1 LRRTITLGSI
11 ALIAALF
18 LTSCAGTTVTGQTTS
33 TSDVAADE
41 RYPDVVEVEVVRA
54 TNGSFRFD
62 VTISSPYDSPERYAD
77 AWRIVGSEG
86 VVYGIRELLH
96 DHAGEQ
102 PFTRSLIGVAIPDG
116 VEFLTVE
123 ARDLV
128 NGWGG
133 DTLEVQLPVGG

>member
-1 LRRTITLGSI
+1 MRRTFTLGSI
-11 ALIAALF
+11 ALLAALF
-18 LTSCAGTTVTGQTTS
+18 LTSCAGSTATGQTTS
-33 TSDVAADE
+33 TNDVAVDQ
-41 RYPDVVEVEVVRA
+41 RYADVVEVEVLRA

-62 VTISSPYDSPERYAD
+62 VTISSPYDSLERYAD

-102 PFTRSLIGVAIPDG
+102 PFTRSLIGVGIPDG
-116 VEFLTVE
+116 VEFVTVE

-133 DTLEVQLPVGG
+133 DTLEVQLPVRG